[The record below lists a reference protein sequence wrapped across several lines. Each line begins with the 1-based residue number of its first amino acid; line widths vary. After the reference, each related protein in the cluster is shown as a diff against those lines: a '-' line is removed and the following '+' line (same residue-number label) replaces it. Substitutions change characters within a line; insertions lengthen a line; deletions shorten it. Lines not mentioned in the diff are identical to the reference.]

1 MPPCTI
7 EELLAAGDVPDII
20 WEGLTNIHLL
30 TPLKVPTDLQSLAK
44 KHGFDFNKFDTKLV
58 DSIKSYSDQ
67 GQIYYL
73 PYNTLAFAL
82 MYNKDIFDKFGVPY
96 PKDNMTWDEAIELG
110 KKLTRTEAGVNYI
123 GLRPPGALNRL
134 QMQMGV
140 PYVDAKTHKATIAT
154 DGWKS
159 LFASPN
165 GCQVNIVQTCP
176 LRSTKRP
183 SFRRW
188 VHSPFGTYPLKTLL
202 HAFLMIRWS
211 LTHNKN
217 GGEPQ

>member
-1 MPPCTI
+1 
-7 EELLAAGDVPDII
+7 
-20 WEGLTNIHLL
+20 
-30 TPLKVPTDLQSLAK
+30 VPTDLQPLAK

-123 GLRPPGALNRL
+123 GLRPPGALNRVPERMPS
-134 QMQMGV
+134 QYCANKSPAEYQTAVFSTMGA
-140 PYVDAKTHKATIAT
+140 PAIWYISAKDLAPRFSY
-154 DGWKS
+154 D
-159 LFASPN
+159 
-165 GCQVNIVQTCP
+165 
-176 LRSTKRP
+176 
-183 SFRRW
+183 
-188 VHSPFGTYPLKTLL
+188 
-202 HAFLMIRWS
+202 
-211 LTHNKN
+211 
-217 GGEPQ
+217 